1 MVDGVGVPVPGAGYD
16 TISLLSGLLGVNI
29 GLVAKT
35 KQESPLSQTFS
46 ASLQSI
52 KSFIPTIV

>member
-1 MVDGVGVPVPGAGYD
+1 MVDGVGVRVSGAGYD

-35 KQESPLSQTFS
+35 KRESLIYTSLTS
-46 ASLQSI
+46 LASPQFNSLN
-52 KSFIPTIV
+52 